1 VRKAAIQKTMVTTY
15 DQEEACWIATS
26 PLLKGTALE
35 AHVLGAAETEEEA
48 VSLFNE
54 MLEDAWRDYKKGRLA
69 QQRTAGQP
77 PKPNRTGLHVQ
88 VSISSKESLDGLAKT
103 LEVSKGEVIDYLL
116 ALYHRTANQ

>member
-1 VRKAAIQKTMVTTY
+1 VRKAAIQKTMVSYY
-15 DQEEACWIATS
+15 DPEEECWVATS
-26 PLLKGTALE
+26 PLLKGTTLE

-48 VSLFNE
+48 VTIFNE
-54 MLEDAWRDYKKGRLA
+54 MLEEAWQDYKAGRLA
-69 QQRTAGQP
+69 QQRGVGQP

-116 ALYHRTANQ
+116 ALYQRIAKQ